1 MTARLCVVVSGRG
14 RNLRALQAACDAGAI
29 DGRITRV
36 IGNRPDAPALA
47 FAREAGLP
55 VQVVD
60 DRAHAD
66 RGAFDRALR
75 AAIADAAPDWVPL
88 AGFMRILGDELVEA
102 FAGRM
107 LNIHPSLLPRHRGL
121 HTHRAAIAAGD
132 AEHGASVHFVTGEL
146 DGGPLIIQGRCSVE
160 AEDDEQSLARRVL
173 ETVELRIYPQAV
185 AWACAGRLQ
194 CRDGHAWLDGSAE
207 GMPKTM
213 DDLEQDF

>member
-1 MTARLCVVVSGRG
+1 MATASGDWATGCGLGAGAGSYGERAPEDEGGGGVVLSSALRLAG
-14 RNLRALQAACDAGAI
+14 DAGAPW
-29 DGRITRV
+29 
-36 IGNRPDAPALA
+36 NRDAPVPTVPLA
-47 FAREAGLP
+47 GAEC
-55 VQVVD
+55 
-60 DRAHAD
+60 
-66 RGAFDRALR
+66 RGAEPGGGFAFDRALR

-173 ETVELRIYPQAV
+173 ENVELRIYPQAV
-185 AWACAGRLQ
+185 AWACG
-194 CRDGHAWLDGSAE
+194 
-207 GMPKTM
+207 
-213 DDLEQDF
+213 